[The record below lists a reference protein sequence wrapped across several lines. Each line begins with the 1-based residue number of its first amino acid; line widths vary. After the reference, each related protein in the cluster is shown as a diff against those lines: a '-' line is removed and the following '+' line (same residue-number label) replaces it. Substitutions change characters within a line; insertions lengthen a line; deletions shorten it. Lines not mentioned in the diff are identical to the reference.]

1 MALIK
6 KFVFGTMSIENKK
19 DSIDLMNY
27 ALKNFNF
34 FHISSEYK
42 SFKTISKIIKE
53 KKKLN

>member
-1 MALIK
+1 MALIN

-53 KKKLN
+53 KKN

>member
-1 MALIK
+1 MALIN

-19 DSIDLMNY
+19 NSIDLMNY